1 MSGLPGL
8 PIVLLYRGLHGFQL
22 GEVLAH
28 VRVQDH
34 VDDQVAK
41 IAKISLLHVG
51 ENVAVMLL
59 DQPVK
64 KKLWSTFFKKGQ
76 NFQFDICFTSEIVH
90 N

>member
-51 ENVAVMLL
+51 ENVAVVL
-59 DQPVK
+59 
-64 KKLWSTFFKKGQ
+64 
-76 NFQFDICFTSEIVH
+76 FDHPIQEI
-90 N
+90 